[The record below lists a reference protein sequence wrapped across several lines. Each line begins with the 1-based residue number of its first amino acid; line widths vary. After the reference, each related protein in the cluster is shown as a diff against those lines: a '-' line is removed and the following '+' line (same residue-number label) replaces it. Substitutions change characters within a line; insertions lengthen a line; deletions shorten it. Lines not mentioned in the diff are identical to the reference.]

1 MLGQIASPVTVNVTT
16 SAQGSRSG
24 SQRSLPAVSR
34 LWHHAQSHAKVSG
47 RQRGDKI
54 AGRYEVLSVNSHKG
68 STTFYTARAQGGRKV
83 AVKAL
88 SLQNMAKWDELEAF
102 ERESRALR
110 ALTHARS
117 ANTAIPS
124 FVEVFEEDD
133 RDRTFYLVQELVEG
147 PTMAQRL
154 AQGWRASPSTLQRL
168 TTQLTQALQD
178 LSQATG
184 TGFQGLAQQVMQ
196 MGRNAR
202 SSLQA
207 GPGRS
212 RQQASVPAAE
222 GRRSQPQG
230 NGLPAAVLGLAAA
243 TLFLGPGLP
252 MFLFSILPFL
262 AAGSSPPRYALAGSP
277 CPPRPSMGF
286 QNAPGRYVSPMQQ
299 QQMLRMMLAQQA
311 QQQRLQSARS
321 MQLLSSRQLQ
331 QRQRGQQMW
340 GGFF

>member
-34 LWHHAQSHAKVSG
+34 LRHHAQSHAKVSG

-184 TGFQGLAQQVMQ
+184 TGFQGLAHQPAPL
-196 MGRNAR
+196 R
-202 SSLQA
+202 
-207 GPGRS
+207 PGR
-212 RQQASVPAAE
+212 QPLPPTPQHGLPGPAKELCIAHAAAAAVAHHAGAASSAAEATVSTVHAILEASPAAAA
-222 GRRSQPQG
+222 
-230 NGLPAAVLGLAAA
+230 PA
-243 TLFLGPGLP
+243 
-252 MFLFSILPFL
+252 
-262 AAGSSPPRYALAGSP
+262 
-277 CPPRPSMGF
+277 
-286 QNAPGRYVSPMQQ
+286 
-299 QQMLRMMLAQQA
+299 
-311 QQQRLQSARS
+311 
-321 MQLLSSRQLQ
+321 
-331 QRQRGQQMW
+331 
-340 GGFF
+340 